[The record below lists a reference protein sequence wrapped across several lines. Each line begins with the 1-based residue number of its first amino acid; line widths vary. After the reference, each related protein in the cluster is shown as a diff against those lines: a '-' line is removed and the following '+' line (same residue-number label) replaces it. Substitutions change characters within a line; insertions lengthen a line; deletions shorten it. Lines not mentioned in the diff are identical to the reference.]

1 MPSLLFQLSLSSLH
15 GRATAMPAGI
25 GTTKNDLLTGHRDG
39 GGTKDYPRSLI
50 IPNLPSSILYLR
62 PMAETDTIDE
72 TTILSLLRR
81 RFPLVRG
88 IAERARLKQ
97 TERTLVLRCA
107 LDADGSDAP
116 STVIVKRMLASE
128 ECGFSDW
135 SSLEFIGT
143 TPGSDLVPGF
153 YTGDSSKGIY
163 IIEDLGGS
171 ESIDDLLRRDD
182 RAAAT
187 DALMRLAEECAKLH
201 RATLEGEREFKA
213 IRWRLPGANGLGRH
227 REGERW
233 DGALERV
240 RGWFASTGVRLDE
253 RFDAECAWLN
263 ARYVEP
269 GAFLAFTHGDIA
281 PSNNHVRDGEVKLL
295 DFEYGGYRHALY
307 DMAVWNVL
315 CPLPA
320 SLLEPML
327 ARYRESLGTAFPT
340 GGEEFAREWDAICA
354 WRGIGMLGWFTPR
367 IMEGNRPWV
376 EEWSSR
382 DAFLRSV
389 RTTAERASH
398 MEETA
403 GIAGSFARLAA
414 ALAALWSDTE
424 GSIPR
429 WRALGG
435 NAKF

>member
-1 MPSLLFQLSLSSLH
+1 MT
-15 GRATAMPAGI
+15 R
-25 GTTKNDLLTGHRDG
+25 
-39 GGTKDYPRSLI
+39 
-50 IPNLPSSILYLR
+50 
-62 PMAETDTIDE
+62 TDTIDE
-72 TTILSLLRR
+72 TTTLALLHR
-81 RFPLVRG
+81 RFPSVRG
-88 IAERARLKQ
+88 IAETTRLKQ
-97 TERTLVLRCA
+97 TGRTLVLRCA

-116 STVIVKRMLASE
+116 STVIVKKMLASE

-135 SSLEFIGT
+135 GSLEFIGT
-143 TPGSDLVPGF
+143 TPGRDLAPSFHAGEP
-153 YTGDSSKGIY
+153 SKGIY

-171 ESIDDLLRRDD
+171 GSIDDLLRRDD

-187 DALMRLAEECAKLH
+187 DALMRLAGQCAKLH
-201 RATLEGEREFKA
+201 RGTLGMEEEFEA
-213 IRWRLPGANGLGRH
+213 IRRRLPGADGLGRH

-233 DGALERV
+233 DGARERV
-240 RGWFASTGVRLDE
+240 RGWFASTGARLDE

-327 ARYRESLGTAFPT
+327 ARYRESLGPDVPAD
-340 GGEEFAREWDAICA
+340 GEEFEREWSAICA
-354 WRGIGMLGWFTPR
+354 WRGIGMLGWFSPR
-367 IMEGNRPWV
+367 IMEENRPWV
-376 EEWSSR
+376 EEWSAR

-389 RTTAERASH
+389 RMTAERASR

-403 GIAGSFARLAA
+403 GIAESFARLAD
-414 ALAALWSDTE
+414 ALTSLWSDTE
-424 GSIPR
+424 GRIPQWKAMQR
-429 WRALGG
+429 SECKIP
-435 NAKF
+435 N